1 MSNVL
6 NPILILVPILLLLSA
21 CKMVNTTTIK
31 ATASPQMS
39 ETEARISTTT
49 GTLYL
54 SMQHA
59 TEQQRHILANLKP
72 HECLHVTST
81 EPFKVVNSA
90 TRFNEYKLQKL
101 MTSDSKC
108 RKISPRKGLRIS
120 VH

>member
-1 MSNVL
+1 ML
-6 NPILILVPILLLLSA
+6 KPILILLPVLLLLSA
-21 CKMVNTTTIK
+21 CKMVNTTIVK
-31 ATASPQMS
+31 AIASPQIS
-39 ETEARISTTT
+39 DTEARIATTT

-59 TEQQRHILANLKP
+59 TEQQRSILANLKP
-72 HECLHVTST
+72 HECLHVTSA

-101 MTSDSKC
+101 MASDAKC

-120 VH
+120 MH

>member
-1 MSNVL
+1 MTIRLLALAV
-6 NPILILVPILLLLSA
+6 VLLLLTA

-31 ATASPQMS
+31 ATASPQINDS
-39 ETEARISTTT
+39 EARISTTM

-59 TEQQRHILANLKP
+59 TEQQRNILVNLKP
-72 HECLHVTST
+72 HECLHVTSA

-101 MTSDSKC
+101 LSSDSKC

>member
-1 MSNVL
+1 MTIRFVAL
-6 NPILILVPILLLLSA
+6 TLVLILLTA
-21 CKMVNTTTIK
+21 CKMVNTTTVK
-31 ATASPQMS
+31 ATASPQIS
-39 ETEARISTTT
+39 DTEARIPTTT

-59 TEQQRHILANLKP
+59 TEQQRTILANLRP
-72 HECLHVTST
+72 HECLYVTST

-101 MTSDSKC
+101 LSSDSKC